1 MSSQILYSSPV
12 GKLLLKSEGDTLTDI
27 IFEED
32 KITAIEEK
40 NSDVLRE
47 TEKWLNLYF
56 SGKVPHFMP
65 DLKSDGSEFQI
76 QVLKKIQEIPYGKIM
91 TYGEI
96 ARAVAKERGMKKM
109 SAQAV
114 GKTESSL

>member
-1 MSSQILYSSPV
+1 
-12 GKLLLKSEGDTLTDI
+12 
-27 IFEED
+27 
-32 KITAIEEK
+32 
-40 NSDVLRE
+40 
-47 TEKWLNLYF
+47 
-56 SGKVPHFMP
+56 MP

-114 GKTESSL
+114 GNATGKNRIPIIVPCHRVLGAENRLTGYSGGLKIKQYLLELEGIYYKK